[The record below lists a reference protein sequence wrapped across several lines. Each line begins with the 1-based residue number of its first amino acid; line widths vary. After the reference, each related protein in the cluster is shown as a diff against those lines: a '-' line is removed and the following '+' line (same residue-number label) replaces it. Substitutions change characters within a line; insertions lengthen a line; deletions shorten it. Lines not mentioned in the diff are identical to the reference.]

1 MPWQL
6 DPMHTQVEF
15 SVKHF
20 QMMIVRGRFNDVKAT
35 GTVDPADP
43 KRSRLD
49 VEIAV
54 ASLNTHNPK
63 RDDDLRGSYFLE
75 IDKHPTITFKST
87 AVTSLGG
94 DNYALDGDLT
104 IKGITNPVSLRVHRL
119 GEVSHDQMGHR
130 IAYAAEGQI
139 MRRDFGMAF
148 DMVADNRLVVG
159 QEVKISIE
167 GELVEVPA
175 AVGAA

>member
-20 QMMIVRGRFNDVKAT
+20 QMMTVRGRFNDVKAT

-43 KRSRLD
+43 KRSRLE

-75 IDKHPTITFKST
+75 IDKHPTSRSR
-87 AVTSLGG
+87 A
-94 DNYALDGDLT
+94 
-104 IKGITNPVSLRVHRL
+104 PR
-119 GEVSHDQMGHR
+119 
-130 IAYAAEGQI
+130 
-139 MRRDFGMAF
+139 
-148 DMVADNRLVVG
+148 
-159 QEVKISIE
+159 
-167 GELVEVPA
+167 
-175 AVGAA
+175 

>member
-1 MPWQL
+1 M
-6 DPMHTQVEF
+6 
-15 SVKHF
+15 
-20 QMMIVRGRFNDVKAT
+20 
-35 GTVDPADP
+35 AD
-43 KRSRLD
+43 
-49 VEIAV
+49 
-54 ASLNTHNPK
+54 
-63 RDDDLRGSYFLE
+63 G
-75 IDKHPTITFKST
+75 
-87 AVTSLGG
+87 
-94 DNYALDGDLT
+94 
-104 IKGITNPVSLRVHRL
+104 HRL

-130 IAYAAEGQI
+130 IGYTAEGQI